1 MLLSRTRAAYALAA
15 VFLSAGCLLTGCA
28 MPADPKGTLGNI
40 TGGTLRVGATES
52 VSKSGDWVRL
62 APGSDPAG
70 IEPDL
75 VRSFAASRGAAVD
88 WRSGSEQDLVSDL
101 KHGDLDLVV
110 GGFADDTPWSKDAG
124 LTRPFAESTD
134 ERGKTVKHVML
145 VPHGENA
152 FLLELDRHLLAQ
164 EVTP

>member
-88 WRSGSEQDLVSDL
+88 WRSGR
-101 KHGDLDLVV
+101 DLDLVV